1 MKINGFPS
9 GMNNRQ
15 PDYALPNGTLRNAVN
30 TDIDNQGNL
39 RRRPGYAKV
48 AAGINMHSGWS
59 CDRWTLIV
67 KAGRLNILNANNT
80 FTDLMAVQ
88 GPVCY
93 HFLNNIVYFSDGVAS
108 YKLLADGSVTNWGV
122 TPPNDPVLSSTPG
135 SLTAGTYLAAVTPIG
150 LDGFEHGASEVVS
163 IAVNANSGIIFSL
176 PAVSDPQVGY
186 LRVYLSTANGEVL
199 YGISDVAVGTA
210 TYTVTANAGEGV
222 ELETLGCTAMP
233 AGSTID
239 SYRGILYVVSGDTAW
254 HSDPMAYDRTRP
266 DTNFIQHSQNIDL
279 FSADTNGIWMA
290 SDKTYFYSGAGP
302 GQFTETAVL
311 EYGAV
316 PGKAKKVP
324 NSTEL
329 VWYSKR
335 GVVKASGG
343 IANLQEANVATE
355 TGDAAA
361 VLVREFDGLRQVIAS
376 VTNAQVSKL
385 AASDFLEMEVIRK
398 TG

>member
-1 MKINGFPS
+1 MKVNGFPN

-39 RRRPGYAKV
+39 RRREGYEKV
-48 AAGINMHSGWS
+48 ASGINMHSGFSCEAWS
-59 CDRWTLIV
+59 LIV
-67 KAGRLNILNANNT
+67 NAGRLKIWNDDDT

-93 HFLNNIVYFSDGVAS
+93 HFLNNIVYFSDGVGA
-108 YKLLADGSVTNWGV
+108 YKLLADGTVTNWGV
-122 TPPNDPVLSSTPG
+122 TPPNDPILSSTSG
-135 SLTAGTYLAAVTPIG
+135 SLAAGTYLAAVTPIG
-150 LDGFEHGASEVVS
+150 QDGFEHGSSEVVS
-163 IAVNANSGIIFSL
+163 IEVDDNSGIVFTL
-176 PAVSDPQVGY
+176 PAVTDPQVDY

-210 TYTVTANAGEGV
+210 TYTVTENAGEGV

-254 HSDPMAYDRTRP
+254 HSDPQAYDRMNP
-266 DTNFIQHSQNIDL
+266 DTNFIQHSQDIDL
-279 FSADTNGIWMA
+279 LAADTNGIWMA

-302 GQFTETAVL
+302 GQFTETVAL

-316 PGKAKKVP
+316 PGKAKIDP
-324 NSTEL
+324 STNAL

-335 GVVKASGG
+335 GVVRASGG
-343 IANLQEANVATE
+343 IANLQEANIAAE
-355 TGDAAA
+355 TGDSAA
-361 VLVREFDGLRQVIAS
+361 VLVREFDGLRQVVAS

-385 AASDFLEMEVIRK
+385 AAGDFLEMEVVRK
-398 TG
+398 AG